1 MKLDSTLVPA
11 GQFTVS
17 ATVPVSAGRLTLK
30 AFVTT
35 A

>member
-1 MKLDSTLVPA
+1 LPA

-17 ATVPVSAGRLTLK
+17 ATVPVSAGRFTLNGV
-30 AFVTT
+30 VTI